1 MSRIQLDGARE
12 LLADAIREAVKRR
25 KKLTQTEWE
34 SIIFAYDQVARIVYG
49 RIGNHGDDL
58 IEKAKIRLARTL
70 DQAIL
75 DLDPD
80 E

>member
-1 MSRIQLDGARE
+1 MSRTQLDGARE
-12 LLADAIREAVKRR
+12 LFADAIREAVKRK

-34 SIIFAYDQVARIVYG
+34 SIISAYDQVARIVYG
-49 RIGNHGDDL
+49 RIGRHGDGMP
-58 IEKAKIRLARTL
+58 EEAKMRLAKTL
-70 DQAIL
+70 DRMIL